1 MGPMIRGSVRK
12 GGGMGDNPHR
22 APDEIREK
30 VQVWEFFG
38 CAEEGIF
45 VEVGAND
52 PKSLSQTWFLEKMG
66 WRGVLVEP
74 LPDLA
79 EGLRRERRNSMVF
92 EVAVSAPGKTGE
104 ADFHVAGAFSSL
116 AQNVKD
122 NAVDY
127 GTVLRVKVV
136 TLDSVLEEAK
146 IRKVD
151 FLSVDTE
158 GTEVDVF
165 RGFDIGRYRPALIL
179 VEDAVFGLKLHRHL
193 KSSRYRLV
201 RRTGFNNWYVP
212 EDSPFRPTLHE
223 KLRLFRKMY
232 LGTPVRVLK
241 FRLQSIRTRR
251 GS

>member
-1 MGPMIRGSVRK
+1 VNG
-12 GGGMGDNPHR
+12 NPNP
-22 APDEIREK
+22 ALEEMREK
-30 VQVWEFFG
+30 LRIWEFFG
-38 CAEEGIF
+38 SAEEGIF

-79 EGLRRERRNSMVF
+79 EALRRERPNSMVF
-92 EVAVSAPGKTGE
+92 EAAVSAPEKTGE

-116 AQNVKD
+116 DQNVKD
-122 NAVDY
+122 NAVEY

-136 TLDSVLEEAK
+136 TLDSILEEAK

-165 RGFDIGRYRPALIL
+165 LGFDFGRYRPALVL
-179 VEDAVFGLKLHRHL
+179 VEDAVFGLKLHRHME
-193 KSSRYRLV
+193 SSRYRLV

-212 EDSPFRPTLHE
+212 EDSPFRPSLYE
-223 KLRLFRKMY
+223 KFRLFRKMY

-241 FRLQSIRTRR
+241 FRLQSMRARR